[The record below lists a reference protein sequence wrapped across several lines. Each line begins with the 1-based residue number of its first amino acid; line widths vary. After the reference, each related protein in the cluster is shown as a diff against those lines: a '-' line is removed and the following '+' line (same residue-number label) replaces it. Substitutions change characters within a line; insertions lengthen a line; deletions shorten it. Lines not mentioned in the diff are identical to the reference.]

1 MPEVNGWSLF
11 CGFVAIVLAFASGIA
26 IGAQATPPDGL
37 VFWGSSIGCAI
48 LVLVGSL
55 RSGNVDNR
63 HSKD

>member
-48 LVLVGSL
+48 LVLV
-55 RSGNVDNR
+55 
-63 HSKD
+63 